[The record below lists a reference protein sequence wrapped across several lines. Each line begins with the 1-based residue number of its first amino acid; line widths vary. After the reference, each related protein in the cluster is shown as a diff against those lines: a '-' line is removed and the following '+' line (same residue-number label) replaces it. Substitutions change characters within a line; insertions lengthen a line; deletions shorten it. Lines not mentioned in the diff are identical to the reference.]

1 MSIEHSSDR
10 LIFAARMVRRFAL
23 PIILFWLALTVVVNI
38 IAPQLQAVA
47 KTHAVPLSPNDAPSL
62 IAMKRIGRDF
72 QQFDSD
78 TTVMVVLEGQEKL
91 GDEAHRF
98 YDKLVDRLSQDKAHV
113 EHVEDFWGSTV
124 TAAGSQSADG
134 KAAYVQL
141 HLAGDQGGWRANE
154 SVDAVQR
161 IVNSVPPPPGLNAY
175 VTGPGALAAD
185 RAVYGER
192 SLKKITGIS
201 IAVIAVILLF
211 AYRSIVT
218 VLIMLLTVGIEL
230 YAVRGVISTLTI
242 HHVVGLST
250 FTINVLVALTIAA
263 CTDYLIFLVGRY
275 QEALSAGADRESAY
289 FDMVRGTGHVVLGSG
304 LTVAGA
310 MYCLSFTRL
319 PYFNTLGL
327 PCCVGLVLVILA
339 SLTLAPAVVTVA
351 SRFGAFRP
359 KGVTKTRRWR
369 RIGTVVVRWPVP
381 VLVTTTLI
389 ALLGLLA
396 LPSYVTGYHDR
407 YYIPDKAPSNIGYH
421 ASDRHFPQARMEPEI
436 LMIEADHDLRNPTD
450 MLMLDRIVKGVFHLP
465 AIARVQSITRPLGA
479 PIDHTSIPFLISM
492 QSTMTIEN
500 LKYLKDNVADM
511 SKTTDELQ
519 HMIDITGEMEEL
531 TRQLADATHNM
542 NGHYKQIQST
552 ANEIRD
558 RVADF
563 DDLWRPMRGYLY
575 WERHC
580 FDIPMCW
587 SLRSLF
593 DAIDGVDKLSED
605 LASLSH
611 DVGQLDTIQPQ
622 MLALFPRMIAT
633 MQTVKG
639 LTQTMTSTFSG
650 LITQIDNMSRNANVM
665 GRAFDASKN
674 DDSFYLPPEAFD
686 NPDFQRGLQLFLSPD
701 GKSARFIITHKG
713 DPATA
718 EGISHIEPILQAATE
733 AVKGTP
739 LETANIYLAGTASMY
754 KDIHEGAIYDLMIV
768 VVASL
773 CLIFLIMLAI
783 TRAAVAA
790 LVIVGTVTVSL
801 GSAFGLSV
809 LIWQH
814 ILHMPLHWLVLAMA
828 IIVMLAV
835 GSDYNLLMVARFQE
849 EIGAGIKTGIIRS
862 MASTGRVV
870 TLAGLVFAF
879 TMGAMVSSDLRV
891 VGQIG
896 TTIMIGLLFDI
907 LIVRSFMTPAV
918 ATFLG
923 RWFWWPRQV
932 RTRATSQL
940 TRAQAVSPALALV
953 LAGGAGRS
961 SAASDVTTSP
971 VGGSIAARVKRDGG
985 TRVQTQ
991 TSLETGK
998 GLGELSRRR
1007 QPSSMSVLLVAAFG
1021 AFLAFLDSTIVNIAF
1036 PDIQRSFS
1044 SYGFSSL
1051 SWVLNA
1057 YNIVFAAFLV
1067 AAGRLADVV
1076 GRKRTFI
1083 FGLVMFTVASLLCA
1097 IAGTFEQLV
1106 AFRVLQGIGSA
1117 VLVPA
1122 SLALVVERFDASR
1135 RAHAVGL
1142 WGAAAAIAAALGP
1155 PVGGV
1160 LVQASSWRS
1169 VFVVNI
1175 PLGIVAVIAA
1185 RRLLIESRA
1194 SGRRRLPDL
1203 RGAMLLTASLGLL
1216 TLGLVKGP
1224 DWGWASAATIGA
1236 FVASAAALIG
1246 FVLSSRSHPAP
1257 LIDPAFL
1264 RIRSFVA
1271 GNLLTFAAAT
1281 GFYCYIL
1288 VHVLYLKN
1296 VWGYSL
1302 LKAGLA
1308 IAPSPLVAA
1317 VVAAVLGRVADRHG
1331 HRFIVA
1337 VGALVWAGSLVW
1349 YLQRVGP
1356 EPNFVGAWLPGQL
1369 IQGIGVGAT
1378 LPVLGSAAL
1387 AGLARGGSYATG
1399 SAVVSTTRQ
1408 FGAVIGVGVLV
1419 LLIGKPEHGVAGELL
1434 RRGWTLAAFCFIAVS
1449 IAALF
1454 LGDTRNGPDQALEPE
1469 PEPEPGFSP
1478 DPDQVVEPGPTPAPP
1493 FAPPGPLQLVAP
1505 VEASVTD
1512 EADLLGQ
1519 LPLFA
1524 GLDAATLEELAHH
1537 VDEVELEA
1545 GSFLFHVGDTS
1556 DSLYLIR
1563 RGRLQVCQE
1572 GIVLRELGRGDV
1584 VGELELLLDVPRAVS
1599 IRAVRDCKLV
1609 RLTKAQFDQIADHD
1623 VLAAMVRVLAT
1634 RLHDAPPPAV
1644 LRSTSP
1650 EAVVSV
1656 IGVGADAPVGPVAAA
1671 LLTALSEHVGA
1682 VDPGRIDRDGL
1693 DRAERVA
1700 DKVVLHA
1707 SVTDPDWRDFCV
1719 RVADRIVLVADDPS
1733 PQAAQLPER
1742 AVGADL
1748 VLAGPTASREHRRL
1762 WEELLTPRSV
1772 HAVRHQRLLDD
1783 LRPLAAR
1790 IAGRSIGLVLGG
1802 GGARAF
1808 AHLGV
1813 IEELEAG
1820 GVPVDRLAG
1829 TGIGA
1834 VIAAWAASGL
1844 DAAAVDAHVYE
1855 YFIRH
1860 NPMSD
1865 YTVPIKGLVRGRRA
1879 QALIR
1884 QAFGD
1889 RLVEELPRQF
1899 RCVSVDLLSR
1909 RAVVHRRGPLADVV
1923 GSSLR
1928 LPGLYAPHV
1937 YNGGLHVDGGV
1948 LENLPVSTLAGSEGP
1963 LIAVDI
1969 GFAGDARGSATL
1981 PDGSPVVPNIS
1992 DTLLRTMTIGSQ
2004 MAVDDALA
2012 RANVVI
2018 RPDTHT
2024 VGLMEFHQI
2033 DAARDAGRA
2042 AAREA
2047 LPQIVALMHR
2057 SPSG

>member
-1 MSIEHSSDR
+1 M
-10 LIFAARMVRRFAL
+10 
-23 PIILFWLALTVVVNI
+23 
-38 IAPQLQAVA
+38 
-47 KTHAVPLSPNDAPSL
+47 
-62 IAMKRIGRDF
+62 
-72 QQFDSD
+72 
-78 TTVMVVLEGQEKL
+78 
-91 GDEAHRF
+91 
-98 YDKLVDRLSQDKAHV
+98 
-113 EHVEDFWGSTV
+113 
-124 TAAGSQSADG
+124 
-134 KAAYVQL
+134 
-141 HLAGDQGGWRANE
+141 
-154 SVDAVQR
+154 
-161 IVNSVPPPPGLNAY
+161 
-175 VTGPGALAAD
+175 
-185 RAVYGER
+185 
-192 SLKKITGIS
+192 
-201 IAVIAVILLF
+201 
-211 AYRSIVT
+211 
-218 VLIMLLTVGIEL
+218 
-230 YAVRGVISTLTI
+230 
-242 HHVVGLST
+242 
-250 FTINVLVALTIAA
+250 
-263 CTDYLIFLVGRY
+263 
-275 QEALSAGADRESAY
+275 
-289 FDMVRGTGHVVLGSG
+289 VLGSG

-327 PCCVGLVLVILA
+327 PCCIGLVLVILA

-351 SRFGAFRP
+351 SRFGAFDP
-359 KGVTKTRRWR
+359 KGKVRTRRWR
-369 RIGTVVVRWPVP
+369 RIGTVVVRWPGP
-381 VLVTTTLI
+381 VLVATMLI
-389 ALLGLLA
+389 AVIGLLS

-407 YYIPDKAPSNIGYH
+407 YYIPDKAPSIIGYH
-421 ASDRHFPQARMEPEI
+421 ASDRHFPQARMEPEV
-436 LMIEADHDLRNPTD
+436 LMIEADHDLRDPTD
-450 MLMLDRIVKGVFHLP
+450 MLILDRIVKGVFHLP

-479 PIDHTSIPFLISM
+479 PIDHTSIPFQMSM
-492 QSTMTIEN
+492 QSAFTIQN
-500 LKYLKDNVADM
+500 LRYMKDNVADM
-511 SKTTDELQ
+511 SKMTDELQ
-519 HMIDITGEMEEL
+519 RMIDITVDMEDL
-531 TRQLADATHNM
+531 TRQLADATHEM
-542 NGHYKQIQST
+542 NGHYKQIEST
-552 ANEIRD
+552 SSELRD
-558 RVADF
+558 RLADF
-563 DDLWRPMRGYLY
+563 DDFWRPMRSYFY

-580 FDIPMCW
+580 SDIPMCW

-593 DAIDGVDKLSED
+593 DAMDGVDKLSED
-605 LASLSH
+605 LTSLSH
-611 DVGQLDTIQPQ
+611 DVSQLDTIQPQ
-622 MLALFPRMIAT
+622 MVALFPRMIAT

-650 LITQIDNMSRNANVM
+650 LITQMDNMTRNTTVM
-665 GRAFDASKN
+665 GQAFDASKN

-718 EGISHIEPILQAATE
+718 EGISHIDPIMQVASE

-783 TRAAVAA
+783 TRAVVAA

-828 IIVMLAV
+828 VIVMLAV
-835 GSDYNLLMVARFQE
+835 GSDYNLLLVARFRE
-849 EIGAGIKTGIIRS
+849 EIGAGLKTGIIRS
-862 MASTGRVV
+862 VASTGRVV

-907 LIVRSFMTPAV
+907 LVVRSFMTPAM
-918 ATFLG
+918 ATLLG
-923 RWFWWPRQV
+923 RWFWWPRPV

-940 TRAQAVSPALALV
+940 TRPVPVPVAVAVA
-953 LAGGAGRS
+953 AGS
-961 SAASDVTTSP
+961 TMSDVSTSS
-971 VGGSIAARVKRDGG
+971 VEKIIAAPGG
-985 TRVQTQ
+985 ETPVRTH

-998 GLGELSRRR
+998 GFGDLTRRR

-1044 SYGFSSL
+1044 SYDFSSL

-1067 AAGRLADVV
+1067 AAGRLADVL

-1083 FGLVMFTVASLLCA
+1083 FGLVIFTIASVLCA
-1097 IAGTFEQLV
+1097 VAGTFEQLV

-1155 PVGGV
+1155 PVGGI

-1169 VFVVNI
+1169 VFLVNI

-1216 TLGLVKGP
+1216 TLGLVKGA
-1224 DWGWASAATIGA
+1224 DWGWSSVGTIGA
-1236 FVASAAALIG
+1236 LVASAAALVG
-1246 FVLSSRSHPAP
+1246 FVLSSRSHAAP

-1264 RIRSFVA
+1264 RIRSFVM

-1288 VHVLYLKN
+1288 THVLYLKN

-1331 HRFIVA
+1331 HRIIVA

-1356 EPNFVGAWLPGQL
+1356 EPNFLGAWLPGQL

-1387 AGLARGGSYATG
+1387 AGLAKGGSYATG

-1419 LLIGKPEHGVAGELL
+1419 LLIGKPEHGVAGEAL
-1434 RRGWTLAAFCFIAVS
+1434 RRGWTLAAVCFIAVS

-1454 LGDTRNGPDQALEPE
+1454 LGNTRNGPDQVLESEAEPE
-1469 PEPEPGFSP
+1469 LAPRFDP
-1478 DPDQVVEPGPTPAPP
+1478 DPDQAVEPEPAPAP
-1493 FAPPGPLQLVAP
+1493 RFAPRTPQQVAAP
-1505 VEASVTD
+1505 VEALVSD
-1512 EADLLGQ
+1512 EADLLGH

-1524 GLDAATLEELAHH
+1524 GLDAVTLEELAHH
-1537 VDEVELEA
+1537 VEEVELEA
-1545 GSFLFHVGDTS
+1545 GSFLFHAGDTS
-1556 DSLYLIR
+1556 DSLYVIR
-1563 RGRLQVCQE
+1563 RGRLQVCQKD
-1572 GIVLRELGRGDV
+1572 IVLRELGRGDV
-1584 VGELELLLDVPRAVS
+1584 VGELELFLDVPRSAS
-1599 IRAVRDCKLV
+1599 IRALRDCRLV
-1609 RLTKAQFDQIADHD
+1609 RLTKAQFDQIADRH

-1634 RLHDAPPPAV
+1634 RLHEAPPPAV
-1644 LRSTSP
+1644 PPRPSP

-1656 IGVGADAPVGPVAAA
+1656 IGVGADAPVRPVAAA
-1671 LLTALSEHVGA
+1671 LLTALSERLGA
-1682 VDPGRIDRDGL
+1682 VDPGRVDRDGL

-1707 SVTDPDWRDFCV
+1707 SVTDADWRDFCV

-1733 PQAAQLPER
+1733 PHAAQLPER
-1742 AVGADL
+1742 GVGADL

-1772 HAVRHQRLLDD
+1772 HVVRQQCRLDD

-1813 IEELEAG
+1813 IEELEAA
-1820 GVPVDRLAG
+1820 GVTVDRLAG
-1829 TGIGA
+1829 TEFGA
-1834 VIAAWAASGL
+1834 VIAALAASGL
-1844 DAAAVDAHVYE
+1844 DAADVDAQVYE

-1879 QALIR
+1879 QALLR

-1889 RLVEELPRQF
+1889 RLVEELPKQF

-1909 RAVVHRRGPLADVV
+1909 RAVVHRRGPLVDVV
-1923 GSSLR
+1923 GCSLR
-1928 LPGLYAPHV
+1928 LPGLFPPYV
-1937 YNGGLHVDGGV
+1937 YDGGLHVEGGV
-1948 LENLPVSTLAGSEGP
+1948 LENLPVSTLAGPEGP
-1963 LIAVDI
+1963 LIAVSI
-1969 GFAGDARGSATL
+1969 GFAGDAHGSSTR
-1981 PDGSPVVPNIS
+1981 PEGSPIVPSIS
-1992 DTLLRTMTIGSQ
+1992 ETLLRTMTIGSQ
-2004 MAVDDALA
+2004 MAADAALA
-2012 RANVVI
+2012 QANVVI
-2018 RPDTHT
+2018 RPDTHA

-2047 LPQIVALMHR
+2047 LPQIVELLR
-2057 SPSG
+2057 R